1 MFICNDICS
10 QLGLLLSYLPTHLCA
25 CCSSFADTHTL
36 SLSPARRHMRVEKG
50 LYASE
55 AMAVVSLKKKNQVH
69 QSRPG
74 IHKKG
79 EGEKHACSFSD
90 ARTYDTVVCH
100 VIVCGNH
107 QASCY
112 AY

>member
-1 MFICNDICS
+1 MISVVNWGCYSAIY
-10 QLGLLLSYLPTHLCA
+10 LHTYVRVVRRLLTH
-25 CCSSFADTHTL
+25 THTL